1 MQGIEQDGTQGMHDA
16 QGLVQILQTVRVR
29 EIAGPLGTVR
39 LSVRAIGAA
48 EGFVF
53 CRHRMNTPFA
63 LSIEDW
69 LSLPLADE
77 AEYDV

>member
-1 MQGIEQDGTQGMHDA
+1 MQGIEQDGPRDA
-16 QGLVQILQTVRVR
+16 LDPNSVGQIMQLVRVR

-39 LSVRAIGAA
+39 LSVRAIGVAD
-48 EGFVF
+48 GFVF

-69 LSLPLADE
+69 LRLPLADE
-77 AEYDV
+77 AEYDI

>member
-1 MQGIEQDGTQGMHDA
+1 MQGIEQGGTPDQLDPHSIS
-16 QGLVQILQTVRVR
+16 QITRPVRVR

-39 LSVRAIGAA
+39 LSVRAIGVAD
-48 EGFVF
+48 GFVF

-69 LSLPLADE
+69 LGLPLAEDT
-77 AEYDV
+77 EYDI